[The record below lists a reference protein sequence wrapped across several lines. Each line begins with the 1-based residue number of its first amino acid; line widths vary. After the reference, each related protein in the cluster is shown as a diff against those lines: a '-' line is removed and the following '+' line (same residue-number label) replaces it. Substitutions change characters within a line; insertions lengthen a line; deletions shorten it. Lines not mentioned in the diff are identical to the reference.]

1 MPKKRPES
9 PPIESREFRSVAEIE
24 SGITKLARRIR
35 EIERLDVRAAV
46 LENTGADD
54 VAISNVRE
62 AIRAVFGPNSPEFN
76 EHQHIR
82 LWAGPRYVGM
92 PQSEIVDGTKR
103 GSRQVTGIL
112 NGLIGRLQEK
122 MEDLGSGVTPAPSS
136 AAKTDGPIFIG
147 HGASPVWK
155 DLKDFLVDRLAKAHE
170 EYNREPTPGRSTKE
184 RLLEMLDAAC
194 FAFLVMTAEDEH
206 GDGKMH
212 ARANVIHEAGLFQ
225 GRYGFER
232 AIILLEEGCEEFS
245 NVRGIGQI
253 RFPKGDIAAK
263 FEEIRRVLEREKII

>member
-1 MPKKRPES
+1 MPTKRREPA
-9 PPIESREFRSVAEIE
+9 PIEAKEFGSVQEIE
-24 SGITKLARRIR
+24 SGISKLKRRIG
-35 EIERLDVRAAV
+35 EIEQLDVSAAV
-46 LENTGADD
+46 LNDTGADD

-62 AIRAVFGPNSPEFN
+62 TIREVFGSNSPEFK
-76 EHQHIR
+76 EHGHIP
-82 LWAGPRYVGM
+82 LWAGPMSMRMSKSG
-92 PQSEIVDGTKR
+92 IVDSTVR
-103 GSRQVTGIL
+103 GCTLVKGIL
-112 NGLIGRLQEK
+112 NGLIGRLREK
-122 MEDLGSGVTPAPSS
+122 MEDLGSDAPSVPS
-136 AAKTDGPIFIG
+136 TMPKTDGPIFIG
-147 HGASPVWK
+147 HGGSPVWK
-155 DLKDFLVDRLAKAHE
+155 DLKDFLVDRLGKVHE

-245 NVRGIGQI
+245 NVHGLGQI
-253 RFPKGDIAAK
+253 RFPKGNIAAK
-263 FEEIRRVLEREKII
+263 FEEIRRVLERENLL